1 MITEPEF
8 DGSWSGPRESPWEGP
23 RRPEPTGP
31 ADPPAGPA
39 GSPAPAAKHA
49 DARRPWRWALG
60 GALAASA
67 LWAGAGWALAP
78 QDDRPPLRYAVPV
91 SLCVDAKLPVLARLG
106 GVRGWEFT
114 PSRWEHPGVDQALC
128 MLRTPPL
135 GAKSTASAPGSE
147 PASAPALSYE
157 VQVSVALH
165 KLTDPAPEFGA
176 DPGTAGWLGTG
187 SSSPR
192 SVPGLGERALI
203 SESDYG
209 KWWRL
214 TVLDGGAVFTLH
226 VTAWTDG
233 AGEPAGSGA
242 AVGTGP
248 PAAPPE
254 PDADAI
260 QAAMIDDMHTL
271 MKDLRR

>member
-8 DGSWSGPRESPWEGP
+8 DGIRSGPRESPWADP
-23 RRPEPTGP
+23 RRADPGGP
-31 ADPPAGPA
+31 PDPPAGSAAPA
-39 GSPAPAAKHA
+39 GPPAPAE
-49 DARRPWRWALG
+49 ARRPWRWALG

-67 LWAGAGWALAP
+67 LWAGAGWALVP

-106 GVRGWEFT
+106 EVRGWEFT

-135 GAKSTASAPGSE
+135 GSKD
-147 PASAPALSYE
+147 PAAAPALSYE

-176 DPGTAGWLGTG
+176 DPGAAGWLGEG

-192 SVPGLGERALI
+192 AVPGLGERALI
-203 SESDYG
+203 TESDYG

-226 VTAWTDG
+226 VTAWADG
-233 AGEPAGSGA
+233 AAEPADGGA
-242 AVGTGP
+242 AAGTGP
-248 PAAPPE
+248 RAAPPE

-271 MKDLRR
+271 MKALHG